1 MVRRAGFAIRGPHV
15 AGLLLLL
22 AVAAV
27 AVFLLRGQDPAWPV
41 DGEPATEAQAEDVA
55 ATGLEAG
62 RRPAS
67 ATARPVETV
76 RQGTL
81 RGRVLSK
88 DGQPVAGVPI
98 HVVATWSGRR
108 KGLVEAADRGKAE
121 TKRVADLL
129 AAIDGD
135 RVEGDGEVR
144 ATSDAEGRFAFDVE
158 SETSYRLIARASPP
172 LASATVQA
180 HVGAPQHE
188 ANVTLM
194 LLEGVALKGRVLDGA
209 DQPVA
214 ATLSGIWSTP
224 GGGMGNLPPV
234 VTDPATGGF
243 AWAVVPAGSAVLTVR
258 LTGRMDL
265 SVRTPVPAEEPFVVR
280 VPGGGV
286 VEGRVTD
293 PSGAALRGVDLL
305 VSTSPRSPPA
315 VGVLSAQARAKTGD
329 DGSYRIDG
337 VPAGRVNW
345 VSMLAPGR
353 SVRTEHAGA
362 ARWTG
367 ANVVEGAT
375 LRLDLVLGRG
385 GHVKGRVLDA
395 KSGAPVADAE
405 VHLLPAHGAGGGANE
420 ALRTAVD
427 ERGAFR
433 FEDVP
438 LGRYALLPASPRHY
452 FEPASG
458 LDLGMDHRFVAA
470 SAPFVIV
477 SVEGEEVERDL
488 ELTPGLALRGIVV
501 DPEGTPVAGAE
512 VRATNGGTLFQG
524 AYNWGVQVP
533 HVQQGLATSGPD
545 GRFVVENVPPLP
557 MLSLY
562 ASKPPL
568 LGKAGD
574 PVRLDGGA
582 PPPEVRLVVERGATV
597 VGRVLDESGRGVRG
611 VQVQWHSQSSQAPG
625 WGTGQAD
632 DEGNFRLEGVAAAS
646 VQIHAWT
653 QLGGGYQTMN
663 TVVSPPLKAGE
674 VREGVELKAT
684 GGAASIRGTAV
695 DSAGRPAGGVQ
706 LRIEGVGGGVGTMM
720 IQTQPDGGFAA
731 TVAPGEYTVRQ
742 QLQPSPDGTTVAAP
756 PPISVR
762 APADGVR
769 VVVTVVE
776 RPLTLIG
783 GRVVTKDGRPVALCT
798 VRVETARGQTS
809 WSQEVVG
816 GEFRAEV
823 EVRPPFTLVASAP
836 RGPRS
841 QPLNYKPT
849 RLQVTEATTD
859 LVITLEGGLEVR
871 GRVLDPRGEPV
882 AGIALMGGET
892 SAMSD
897 ATGAFAIGGFEKADA
912 VPLMIQSSRRF
923 VAPQGVTA
931 VPGGDPVVVRLL
943 PAGFVAGRVEG
954 LSTADG
960 LQAWV
965 YVTSGQG
972 QGGMVGPDGTF
983 RLEGL
988 PAEGAVDVALNV
1000 WDPSGKPSP
1009 YISPGAKKVPIGTDD
1024 LVLVVTTGAQVR
1036 GVVVTADGT
1045 PQPHV
1050 QIIAQVE
1057 GGASAWAQSGADGA
1071 FTAGPLPAGRWT
1083 LRVQGRQGGERGA
1096 PMTVDAPADGVRLV
1110 VPTLRRITVRLD
1122 GAAGAATVVT
1132 VWTQPAEGAPT
1143 QLATGRP
1150 DASGVAALDVGG
1162 DGPFQVR
1169 AVAGELWARANGV
1182 LPGTEVTLTMQQGY
1196 EIEGVVE
1203 RDGQAGGRIWVAANG
1218 EQWSAFAQVNPD
1230 NTFTFRGLPPGRFT
1244 LRVQGSRGAIPAGE
1258 DVVVD
1263 TGARGVR
1270 LR

>member
-1 MVRRAGFAIRGPHV
+1 MVRRAGLAIRGPHV

-22 AVAAV
+22 AVAA
-27 AVFLLRGQDPAWPV
+27 AVFLLRREDPTWPV
-41 DGEPATEAQAEDVA
+41 DGDPVGAEAPDEGAREI
-55 ATGLEAG
+55 GLEAG

-67 ATARPVETV
+67 AIARPAETV

-81 RGRVLSK
+81 RGRVVTK
-88 DGQPVAGVPI
+88 EGQPVAGVPI

-108 KGLVEAADRGKAE
+108 GGLIEAADRGKTE
-121 TKRVADLL
+121 TARVSKLLADL
-129 AAIDGD
+129 D
-135 RVEGDGEVR
+135 RGSSEPDGEVR
-144 ATSDAEGRFAFDVE
+144 ATSDAEGRFAFDVA
-158 SETSYRLIARASPP
+158 SETSYRVIARASPP
-172 LASATVQA
+172 LASATGHA

-188 ANVTLM
+188 ANVTLV
-194 LLEGVALKGRVLDGA
+194 LLEGVALHGRVLDMA

-214 ATLSGIWSTP
+214 ATLTGTWNT
-224 GGGMGNLPPV
+224 GGGVAGNLSPLA
-234 VTDPATGGF
+234 TDPATGAF

-258 LTGRMDL
+258 LAGRMDL
-265 SVRTPVPAEEPFVVR
+265 NVRTPVPAEEPFVVR
-280 VPGGGV
+280 VPAGGV

-305 VSTSPRSPPA
+305 VVTSPRSPPA
-315 VGVLSAQARAKTGD
+315 VGLLSGHARAKTGD

-337 VPAGRVNW
+337 APAGRVTS

-353 SVRTEHAGA
+353 PARTEHAGA
-362 ARWTG
+362 SRWTG
-367 ANVVEGAT
+367 ATVVEGAT

-395 KSGAPVADAE
+395 KTGDPVADAE
-405 VHLLPAHGAGGGANE
+405 VLLLPTAGAAGGANE
-420 ALRTAVD
+420 PLRTAVD

-458 LDLGMDHRFVAA
+458 LGAGMDHRFAA
-470 SAPFVIV
+470 AGAPFVIV
-477 SVEGEEVERDL
+477 SAEGEEVERDL

-501 DPEGTPVAGAE
+501 DGDGTPVAGAE
-512 VRATNGGTLFQG
+512 VRAANGGSLFQG
-524 AYNWGVQVP
+524 AYNWGVHLP
-533 HVQQGLATSGPD
+533 HVQHALATSGPD
-545 GRFVVENVPPLP
+545 GRFVVENVPPMPL
-557 MLSLY
+557 LSLY
-562 ASKPPL
+562 AIKPPL
-568 LGKAGD
+568 IGSAGE
-574 PVRLDGGA
+574 PLRLDGGA
-582 PPPEVRLVVERGATV
+582 APPDVRLTVTRGATI

-611 VQVQWHSQSSQAPG
+611 AQVQWHSQSGQAPG

-632 DEGNFRLEGVAAAS
+632 DDGNFRLEGVAAAS
-646 VQIHAWT
+646 VQLHAWA
-653 QLGGGYQTMN
+653 QVGGAHQAMN
-663 TVVSPPLKAGE
+663 TVVSPPLSAGE
-674 VREGVELKAT
+674 VREGIELKAT

-695 DSAGRPAGGVQ
+695 DSTGRPAGGVQ
-706 LRIEGVGGGVGTMM
+706 LRVDAVGGGRGSMM
-720 IQTQPDGGFAA
+720 VMTQPDGSFAA

-742 QLQPSPDGTTVAAP
+742 QLQPSPDRTPVVEP
-756 PPISVR
+756 PPTSVR
-762 APADGVR
+762 APAEGVR
-769 VVVTVVE
+769 VVVVVVE

-798 VRVETARGQTS
+798 VRVETARGQPA

-836 RGPRS
+836 RGSRS
-841 QPLNYKPT
+841 QPLNYKQA
-849 RLQVTEATTD
+849 RVQVTEATTD
-859 LVITLEGGLEVR
+859 LVITLEGGLEVK

-882 AGIALMGGET
+882 AGIALMVGET
-892 SAMSD
+892 AASSD
-897 ATGAFAIGGFEKADA
+897 ATGAFSIGGFEKADP
-912 VPLMIQSSRRF
+912 VSLVVQSSRRF

-954 LSTADG
+954 LLLGDG

-965 YVTSGQG
+965 YASGQG
-972 QGGMVGPDGTF
+972 QGGMVGPDGAF

-988 PAEGAVDVALNV
+988 PAEGTVDVALNI

-1036 GVVVTADGT
+1036 GVVVTADGV
-1045 PQPHV
+1045 PQPNV
-1050 QIIAQVE
+1050 QLVAQAE
-1057 GGASAWAQSGADGA
+1057 GGASVWAQSGADGA
-1071 FTAGPLPAGRWT
+1071 FTAGPLPPGRWT
-1083 LRVQGRQGGERGA
+1083 LRVQGRQGGDRGA
-1096 PMTVDAPADGVRLV
+1096 PTTVEAPADGVRVV
-1110 VPTLRRITVRLD
+1110 VPTLRRLTVRLD
-1122 GAAGAATVVT
+1122 GATGAAATVT
-1132 VWTQPAEGAPT
+1132 VWSQPAEGAPA

-1150 DASGVAALDVGG
+1150 DGTGVVALDVGG

-1169 AVAGELWARANGV
+1169 AAAGDLWARATGV
-1182 LPGTEVTLTMQQGY
+1182 LAGAEVTLSLQQGD
-1196 EIEGVVE
+1196 EIEGTVE
-1203 RDGQAGGRIWVAANG
+1203 RDGQTGGRTWVVATG
-1218 EQWSAFAQVNPD
+1218 EHWLAYAQVNQD
-1230 NTFTFRGLPPGRFT
+1230 QTFVVRGLPPGRYS
-1244 LRVQGSRGAIPAGE
+1244 LKVQGSRGATPAGE

-1263 TGARGVR
+1263 AGARGVR